1 MHSEHAELISALR
14 AENLRLTAQTA
25 EMSGLQSVIDAQSK
39 LLLECG
45 NIIRQQSTVIEEMQQ
60 ALRELS
66 RCP

>member
-1 MHSEHAELISALR
+1 MHAEHAELISALR

-45 NIIRQQSTVIEEMQQ
+45 NIIRQQTTVIEEMQQ